1 MVDLPTQP
9 TVGIAAVHVR
19 DTEHQQPTQILGQ
32 RPNWP
37 TMDQI
42 SSVIDAADLK
52 STTGY
57 FGGSLPDHSQHWTDY
72 LTSMWQVLPT
82 GKVSTF
88 NVTPDPSNIPDII
101 SSDQDAIT
109 GNGTDAW
116 FTLRNTFAKMWSKGA
131 APATYKQ
138 SHP

>member
-1 MVDLPTQP
+1 MPELPTQP
-9 TVGIAAVHVR
+9 IVGIAAVHAR

-37 TMDQI
+37 RIDEI
-42 SSVIDAADLK
+42 SSIVDAGDIK

-72 LTSMWQVLPT
+72 LSSMWQMLPT
-82 GKVSTF
+82 GKASTF
-88 NVTPDPSNIPDII
+88 SVSPDPSNVPDIV
-101 SSDQDAIT
+101 SADQDAIT
-109 GNGTDAW
+109 GNGNDPW
-116 FTLRNTFAKMWSKGA
+116 FTLRTTFAKMWNKGA